1 MKGEKLLIGVA
12 VPEYKIYFGW
22 GNLWGNELVT
32 YNSSGEIEKNKNKQ
46 SDWNKWA
53 EGDTVGFLLN
63 MEEQS
68 IVFIRNGEKQPNEA
82 YKFPMKEVRL
92 ITAMKGIHKI
102 TIVNNPEIP
111 KVARDLMNP
120 N

>member
-1 MKGEKLLIGVA
+1 MKDENLLIGVA
-12 VPEYKIYFGW
+12 VPEYKILTDWYDG
-22 GNLWGNELVT
+22 GNESVT
-32 YNSSGEIEKNKNKQ
+32 YQSSGKIWKKNNEQ
-46 SDWNKWA
+46 SNWNKWT

-92 ITAMKGIHKI
+92 VTAMNGIHKI
-102 TIVNNPEIP
+102 TIVNNPESP
-111 KVARDLMNP
+111 KVAQDLMNP